1 MTEPFTS
8 DSGSA
13 VTIVVAQIKAMITE
27 RGLKSGD
34 RLPPERQLAAE
45 MKVSRNTIREA
56 LGALAQSSVIEIK
69 RGSGAFVRDLA
80 PASLLD
86 SMAFMIEISPIA
98 TLLDLLTL
106 RRIVEAEA
114 ASLACVRITE
124 GELDALQQC
133 LDAMSAT
140 PDAPGA
146 EHTDD
151 EAELDLRFHQ
161 IINDAARNPALSAL
175 GSALNSTTFRLR
187 VSGGQYRSA
196 AYPLDARS
204 DHSSIYHAIRDRDP
218 ARASAAAAAHVGA
231 VERSLREANL
241 SG

>member
-1 MTEPFTS
+1 
-8 DSGSA
+8 

-140 PDAPGA
+140 PGA